1 MMPEFTEFHPMF
13 FCLLD
18 AVQALLP
25 ERSVYSPRQGG
36 RRKFAVLPRG
46 IAGSYKRP
54 FIFC

>member
-25 ERSVYSPRQGG
+25 ERFVYSPRQGG
-36 RRKFAVLPRG
+36 GESSPFCRG
-46 IAGSYKRP
+46 V
-54 FIFC
+54 